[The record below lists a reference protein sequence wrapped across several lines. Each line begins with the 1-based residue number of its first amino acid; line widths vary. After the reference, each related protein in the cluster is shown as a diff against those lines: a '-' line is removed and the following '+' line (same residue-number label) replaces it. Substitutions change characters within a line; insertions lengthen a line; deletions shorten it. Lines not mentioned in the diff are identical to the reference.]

1 MSQSLPNV
9 NADVAFCVRSA
20 LIVPLTD
27 SLAWHSRR
35 PELTARTR
43 LSIWVVAPVGPSVVS
58 RVDVRARPSCSS
70 LTRTSPVSRKTP
82 GRESR
87 TDSAVLRSN
96 RGSEAFA
103 RLSASGGSLP
113 AKAT

>member
-9 NADVAFCVRSA
+9 TADVAVFVLSA
-20 LIVPLTD
+20 LIVLFAD
-27 SLAWHSRR
+27 SFAWHSRR
-35 PELTARTR
+35 PALTARAR
-43 LSIWVVAPVGPSVVS
+43 LSIWDVAPVGPSTVS

-87 TDSAVLRSN
+87 TESAVLRSN
-96 RGSEAFA
+96 LGSEAFT
-103 RLSASGGSLP
+103 RLSASGSSLP
-113 AKAT
+113 AKST